1 MADTPSPEDSE
12 KRPKS
17 YQNCVKVLPFP
28 SLPDVRK
35 AAPPRGRYE
44 IPSRLYEAMRAYLD
58 PDVRTPIQHRNPFFS
73 PQLINAVALEKRIE
87 QLEAYVDRFPQ
98 ELDGS
103 PWMDRDI
110 VIGDEGQIRQDD
122 GDGMDETPSEVHSTE
137 SDFVFSSFEKDRE
150 SVAVNEAEGM
160 ENNTSRKMPQRSGR
174 VRAGD
179 ALLAVVVEND
189 SDISSYLQAIPR
201 EEKARAAPS
210 RKQGQRLES
219 SQQPSQNTQFNSQP
233 RDRERSFNVWSP
245 LRWPTIMMALS
256 PSYHRRRVM
265 TSRRALKIVGE
276 KCRMKGLPPD
286 VYTNFFA
293 NFFTPSS
300 IGCLAD
306 TCQTY
311 NKAKPWSRTIGR
323 PAASNVIN
331 PETRWAP
338 PIIMDLLEAYVDA
351 KSDENTR
358 RGPVITKALSF
369 QKQALFS
376 QILDR
381 IYSHLD
387 GRTGVIWDTLKEFT
401 AGPRFNRQ
409 SRMEEIHQV
418 IIERAAGMDRDE
430 MAQGVWTKARR
441 QLARMI
447 ALGRNMNKLSTLCT
461 PAVFLV
467 VAMTKGFKMHA

>member
-1 MADTPSPEDSE
+1 
-12 KRPKS
+12 
-17 YQNCVKVLPFP
+17 
-28 SLPDVRK
+28 
-35 AAPPRGRYE
+35 
-44 IPSRLYEAMRAYLD
+44 
-58 PDVRTPIQHRNPFFS
+58 
-73 PQLINAVALEKRIE
+73 
-87 QLEAYVDRFPQ
+87 
-98 ELDGS
+98 
-103 PWMDRDI
+103 MDRDI

-189 SDISSYLQAIPR
+189 SDISSYETARESMSRDLGDIMKETPQQETLNSTAANWSFNSDDSVSSTCDDYDFDTVSAIPR